1 MLSEIDEPLPPG
13 DKSLIDSI
21 IKFSHILRENGVPLN
36 FASILDV
43 ARGLRFINIS
53 DMNAFRL
60 LLRTNL
66 IFRKEDLVLFE
77 TLFESFWLVRT
88 LVGRKTLG
96 DVLQDTEPMKSS
108 TLTQKKTVADVN
120 GQDNEIHD
128 PIQEWIPSYGTDKG
142 KRKWTTEDISGS
154 DEFYELI
161 KKWLKPLGRRA
172 SRRSRCANRKQQI
185 DLRKVLRKNIQ
196 FGGDLIHLS
205 FKERKL
211 KNKRIVFFCD
221 VSGSMDIFT
230 VMMLHFIVA
239 LKRIDYRTEVFLFQP
254 ICSDGLT
261 ILRSATPGILFPRY
275 HNPYPIWEAAR
286 ASEIPSNNLTNN
298 MPTGCYPTKQPLSL
312 SVTDGIEANPASLNH
327 KWRTCTERH
336 TVSFG

>member
-1 MLSEIDEPLPPG
+1 MERPSQTVTTHAILRKIAMLSEIDEPLPPG

-43 ARGLRFINIS
+43 ARGLRFINIF

-108 TLTQKKTVADVN
+108 TRTQKKTVADVN

-128 PIQEWIPSYGTDKG
+128 PIQEWVPSYGTDKG
-142 KRKWTTEDISGS
+142 KRKWTKEDISGS

-239 LKRIDYRTEVFLFQP
+239 LKRIDYRTEVFLFSTDLFRW
-254 ICSDGLT
+254 SDHFKVGNPRDIISTLSQSISDLGTRHAHRKFPQT
-261 ILRSATPGILFPRY
+261 I
-275 HNPYPIWEAAR
+275 
-286 ASEIPSNNLTNN
+286 
-298 MPTGCYPTKQPLSL
+298 
-312 SVTDGIEANPASLNH
+312 
-327 KWRTCTERH
+327 
-336 TVSFG
+336 